1 MILEYIL
8 IGVIAFSVGH
18 SSGKHKEKHKEQIVV
33 IYKHKK
39 HKIRKHWK
47 NHKRHHAHRKFHIKN
62 EWRFYHLRGSF

>member
-18 SSGKHKEKHKEQIVV
+18 SSGKHKEQIVV
-33 IYKHKK
+33 IHKHKK
-39 HKIRKHWK
+39 HKFRKQWK